1 VQFHDSQ
8 EKLQAL
14 KGQIDWLVLDVPCTG
29 TGTLRRNPDVK
40 LRFTK
45 EKLEHN
51 VSDKPKEGN

>member
-1 VQFHDSQ
+1 MQFHDSQ

-40 LRFTK
+40 LKFTR
-45 EKLEHN
+45 EKLEYS
-51 VSDKPKEGN
+51 VKIEGK